1 MRRTQANRYALAS
14 VVVAAILIIAVLGVY
29 LRRSQQAAEAKKNSP
44 PSVPASIE
52 RSSEGFTYTSYGAQ
66 NAPGSRDHV
75 VFVVHASSA
84 TTFKGAPNASS
95 LKDAEKNV
103 LLNVQGTVY
112 GRNEDR
118 NDNIH
123 TNSCDFYQQESDKNS
138 NTKSQKSSDRGN
150 MICSGEVLMDLQ
162 SAKDAKRGGSPQP
175 GGVSDPRIIHV
186 VTKGVTFDIGSA
198 DGHTDQRVDF
208 QFSGGKGT
216 AIGADYNGDDGTLQ
230 LLHDVHLSLNAT
242 PPQSAKNQSKTS
254 SAPIPVDVVGSSLIF
269 RRDEK
274 TAILHGPVIVTQVTA
289 APSANAAVNGAAAAR
304 TGSHI
309 LHASLLTVDMD
320 AQLRA
325 KKLTA
330 DGDAKSRPNVVFNS
344 PKGAGTITADKF
356 VTDLDVDGTA
366 KHFSAQGN
374 VQGDFTSVKSGE
386 VDHLS
391 AARVDA
397 DMVPKINQPR
407 LVTATGGV
415 KMNSVREGRIRS
427 LETASAE
434 INFVPGVPSHPGA
447 PPSYHADRARTL
459 ATATMITREPV
470 AGTNQVTVTRATGQ
484 QMEVGFD
491 ERNRMRRLLAHN
503 GTQLDRD
510 IPGRPHQNSTSQEL
524 VADFDTKGQWTTV
537 DQSGNVHFQSA
548 DDRSGQAAKSH
559 VDRATNV
566 ETLTGS
572 AEASDA
578 ASHTTADTI
587 VFNQTTNEI
596 RADGHVVTTYR
607 KPPDGTTASPASA
620 TTIGTPLSLGPD
632 PANIMSE
639 HLVGNSVNGHAIYT
653 GHARMW
659 QGDSTMEAD
668 EIELD
673 RDNRQLDA
681 RGNVRAVFI
690 QVGASPVEKPAAAP
704 PPHPPQHPPQ
714 HPAASAK
721 GGKTAK
727 PPVTNAK
734 PPAPQPSTAKQT
746 PAPAPTGPDVIR
758 LHAATLTYWDAKSQA
773 HMEGGCTAES
783 RDGTITGQ
791 SCDLFFAPSTKPEGS
806 AAIASAP
813 QTAAKAPSG
822 TPQTAPGATQR
833 LDHAI
838 FIGNVIVHSED
849 RRAVGERG
857 EYDSASSKFVISGG
871 KPTLYDGSGTSTTG
885 RQLTFLIADD
895 TILVESEEGTRTLTR
910 YQVKK

>member
-1 MRRTQANRYALAS
+1 MRRTQANRYAIAS
-14 VVVAAILIIAVLGVY
+14 VVVAALLIIAVLGVY
-29 LRRSQQAAEAKKNSP
+29 LRRSHQAAEAKRNSP

-52 RSSEGFTYTSYGAQ
+52 RSSEGFTYTQ
-66 NAPGSRDHV
+66 GSGDHV

-103 LLNVQGTVY
+103 LLNVRGTVY

-123 TNSCDFYQQESDKNS
+123 TNSCDFYQQESEKNS
-138 NTKSQKSSDRGN
+138 DTKSQKSSDRGS

-162 SAKDAKRGGSPQP
+162 SAKDAKRAGAAQP

-186 VTKGVTFDIGSA
+186 VTKGVTFEIGSA
-198 DGHTDQRVDF
+198 DGHTDQPVQF

-216 AIGADYNGDDGTLQ
+216 AIGADYNGEDGTLQ

-242 PPQSAKNQSKTS
+242 PPQSAKNQSKS
-254 SAPIPVDVVGSSLIF
+254 PAEPIPVDVVGASLIF
-269 RRDEK
+269 RREAK
-274 TAILHGPVIVTQVTA
+274 TAVLRGPVTVTQVTA
-289 APSANAAVNGAAAAR
+289 APSANAAIKGAAAAR

-320 AQLRA
+320 EQLRA
-325 KKLTA
+325 KKITA
-330 DGDAKSRPNVVFNS
+330 DGDAKSRPNLVFDS

-386 VDHLS
+386 TDHVS
-391 AARVDA
+391 AARIDA

-415 KMNSVREGRIRS
+415 KMNSTRDGRTRS

-434 INFVPGVPSHPGA
+434 VNFVPGVPSHPGA

-459 ATATMITREPV
+459 APATMITREQV
-470 AGTNQVTVTRATGQ
+470 AGSNQATVTRATGQ

-491 ERNRMRRLLAHN
+491 ERNRMKRLLAHN

-510 IPGRPHQNSTSQEL
+510 TPGKAHQSSTSQEL
-524 VADFDTKGQWTTV
+524 VADFDSKGQWTTV

-548 DDRSGQAAKSH
+548 DRSGQPESGQAAKSH
-559 VDRATNV
+559 VDRGTNI

-587 VFNQTTNEI
+587 LFNQTTNEI

-607 KPPDGTTASPASA
+607 KPANGTPASTASAS
-620 TTIGTPLSLGPD
+620 TIGTPLSLGPD
-632 PANIMSE
+632 PANIMAE
-639 HLVGNSVNGHAIYT
+639 HLVGNSVNGHAVYT

-659 QGDSTMEAD
+659 QGESTMEAD

-690 QVGASPVEKPAAAP
+690 QVGASPVQKPVAAP
-704 PPHPPQHPPQ
+704 PPHPPARPQ
-714 HPAASAK
+714 SGAAKSS
-721 GGKTAK
+721 
-727 PPVTNAK
+727 TNNVK
-734 PPAPQPSTAKQT
+734 PPANIAKAPSSAVKQ
-746 PAPAPTGPDVIR
+746 APASSGPDVVR
-758 LHAATLTYWDAKSQA
+758 VHAATLTYWDAKSQA
-773 HMEGGCTAES
+773 HMDGGCTAES

-791 SCDLFFAPSTKPEGS
+791 SCDLFFAPSNKPEGS
-806 AAIASAP
+806 TSSP
-813 QTAAKAPSG
+813 QTAAKPPSG
-822 TPQTAPGATQR
+822 TSQTAPGATQR

-838 FIGNVIVHSED
+838 FIGNVVVHSED

>member
-14 VVVAAILIIAVLGVY
+14 VVVAALLIIAVLGVY
-29 LRRSQQAAEAKKNSP
+29 LRRSHQAAEAKKNSP

-52 RSSEGFTYTSYGAQ
+52 RSSEGFTYTSYGTQSAQ
-66 NAPGSRDHV
+66 GAGDHV

-103 LLNVQGTVY
+103 LLNVRGTVY

-123 TNSCDFYQQESDKNS
+123 TSSCDFYQQESDKNS
-138 NTKSQKSSDRGN
+138 NTKSQKSSDRGS

-162 SAKDAKRGGSPQP
+162 SAKDAKRAGSPQP

-186 VTKGVTFDIGSA
+186 VTKGVTFEIGSA
-198 DGHTDQRVDF
+198 DGHTDQPVEF

-230 LLHDVHLSLNAT
+230 LLHNVHLSLNAT
-242 PPQSAKNQSKTS
+242 PPQSAKTQGKS
-254 SAPIPVDVVGSSLIF
+254 SAAPIPVDVVGASLIF
-269 RRDEK
+269 RRDAK
-274 TAILHGPVIVTQVTA
+274 TAVLRGPVVVTQVTA
-289 APSANAAVNGAAAAR
+289 APSATAAVNGAVAAR
-304 TGSHI
+304 TGSHV
-309 LHASLLTVDMD
+309 LHAGLLTVDMD
-320 AQLRA
+320 EQLRA
-325 KKLTA
+325 KKITA
-330 DGDAKSRPNVVFNS
+330 DGDAKSRPNLVFNS

-374 VQGDFTSVKSGE
+374 VQGDFTSTKSGE
-386 VDHLS
+386 TDHLS

-407 LVTATGGV
+407 LVTANGGV
-415 KMNSVREGRIRS
+415 KMNSVREGRMRS

-434 INFVPGVPSHPGA
+434 INFVPGVPSHPGV

-459 ATATMITREPV
+459 APAAMITREPV
-470 AGTNQVTVTRATGQ
+470 AGSNQMTVTRASGQ

-510 IPGRPHQNSTSQEL
+510 TPGKPHQSSTSQEL
-524 VADFDTKGQWTTV
+524 VADFDPKGQWTTI

-548 DDRSGQAAKSH
+548 DRSGQSAKSH
-559 VDRATNV
+559 VDRAANV

-587 VFNQTTNEI
+587 QFNQTTNEI

-607 KPPDGTTASPASA
+607 KPSEGTTASPASA
-620 TTIGTPLSLGPD
+620 ATIGTPLSLGPD

-639 HLVGNSVNGHAIYT
+639 HLVGNSATGHAVYT

-673 RDNRQLDA
+673 RDKRQLDA

-690 QVGASPVEKPAAAP
+690 QVGPSPVEKPVVTPPSHP
-704 PPHPPQHPPQ
+704 PPHPPARPQ
-714 HPAASAK
+714 NGATKSSANKAA
-721 GGKTAK
+721 
-727 PPVTNAK
+727 
-734 PPAPQPSTAKQT
+734 PPASPAKALATTVKQ
-746 PAPAPTGPDVIR
+746 APAPSGPDVVR

-791 SCDLFFAPSTKPEGS
+791 SCDLFFAPSTKPESS
-806 AAIASAP
+806 ASSASTP
-813 QTAAKAPSG
+813 QTAAKTPSG
-822 TPQTAPGATQR
+822 SPQPAPGATQR

-838 FIGNVIVHSED
+838 FIGNVVVHSED

>member
-1 MRRTQANRYALAS
+1 MRRTQANRYAIAS
-14 VVVAAILIIAVLGVY
+14 VVVAALLIIAVLGVY
-29 LRRSQQAAEAKKNSP
+29 LRRSRQAAEAKKNSP
-44 PSVPASIE
+44 PSVPSSIE
-52 RSSEGFTYTSYGAQ
+52 RSSEGFTYTQ
-66 NAPGSRDHV
+66 GSGDHI

-103 LLNVQGTVY
+103 LLNVRGTVY

-123 TNSCDFYQQESDKNS
+123 TNSCDFYQQESGKNS
-138 NTKSQKSSDRGN
+138 NTKSQKSSDRGS

-175 GGVSDPRIIHV
+175 GDVSDPRIIRV
-186 VTKGVTFDIGSA
+186 ITKGVTFDISSA

-230 LLHDVHLSLNAT
+230 LLHEVHLSLNAT
-242 PPQSAKNQSKTS
+242 PPQSAKNQSKS
-254 SAPIPVDVVGSSLIF
+254 SVAPIPVDVVGSSLIF
-269 RRDEK
+269 RRDAK
-274 TAILHGPVIVTQVTA
+274 VAVLHGPVIVTQVTA
-289 APSANAAVNGAAAAR
+289 TPSANTAVNGAAAAR

-320 AQLRA
+320 ALLRA

-330 DGDAKSRPNVVFNS
+330 DGDAKARPNVVFDS

-356 VTDLDVDGTA
+356 IADLDVDGTA

-374 VQGDFTSVKSGE
+374 VQGDFTSAKSGE
-386 VDHLS
+386 TDHLS

-407 LVTATGGV
+407 LVTAVGGV
-415 KMNSVREGRIRS
+415 KMNSVREGRTRS

-459 ATATMITREPV
+459 APATMITREPV
-470 AGTNQVTVTRATGQ
+470 AGTDQMTVTRASGQ

-510 IPGRPHQNSTSQEL
+510 IPGKPHEASKHQNSTSQEL
-524 VADFDTKGQWTTV
+524 VADFDPKGQWTTV
-537 DQSGNVHFQSA
+537 DQSGNVHFQSG
-548 DDRSGQAAKSH
+548 DQSGQSAKSH

-596 RADGHVVTTYR
+596 RADGHVVTAYR
-607 KPPDGTTASPASA
+607 KTVDGTTTSA
-620 TTIGTPLSLGPD
+620 GTVGTPLSLGPD
-632 PANIMSE
+632 PANITSE
-639 HLVGNSVNGHAIYT
+639 HLVGSSVSGHAVYT
-653 GHARMW
+653 GHARLW

-690 QVGASPVEKPAAAP
+690 QVGASPVQKPAAAP

-714 HPAASAK
+714 HPAASPK
-721 GGKTAK
+721 GGGTAK
-727 PPVTNAK
+727 PPANNAK
-734 PPAPQPSTAKQT
+734 PPVPTTSTAKQ
-746 PAPAPTGPDVIR
+746 APAPSGPDVIR
-758 LHAATLTYWDAKSQA
+758 LRAATLTYWDAKSQA

-791 SCDLFFAPSTKPEGS
+791 ACDLFFAPSTKPEGS
-806 AAIASAP
+806 APTS

-833 LDHAI
+833 LDHAV
-838 FIGNVIVHSED
+838 FIGNVVVHSED

-857 EYDSASSKFVISGG
+857 QYDSASSKFVISGG

>member
-1 MRRTQANRYALAS
+1 MRRTQANRYAIAS
-14 VVVAAILIIAVLGVY
+14 VAVAALLVVAVFGVY
-29 LRRSQQAAEAKKNSP
+29 LRRSHQAAEAKKNSP

-52 RSSEGFTYTSYGAQ
+52 RSSEGFTYTSYGAKSAQ
-66 NAPGSRDHV
+66 GGDHI

-123 TNSCDFYQQESDKNS
+123 TNSCDFYQQDSEKNS
-138 NTKSQKSSDRGN
+138 AGKSQKSSDRGS

-162 SAKDAKRGGSPQP
+162 SAKDAKRAGSPQP
-175 GGVSDPRIIHV
+175 GTVSDPRIIHV
-186 VTKGVTFDIGSA
+186 VTKGVTFEIGSA
-198 DGHTDQRVDF
+198 DGHTDQPVDF
-208 QFSGGKGT
+208 QFSGGHGT

-242 PPQSAKNQSKTS
+242 PPQSAKNQNK
-254 SAPIPVDVVGSSLIF
+254 SAAAHIPVDVVGASLIF
-269 RRDEK
+269 RRDAK
-274 TAILHGPVIVTQVTA
+274 AAVLRGPVVVTQVTA
-289 APSANAAVNGAAAAR
+289 APPANASVKGAAAAR
-304 TGSHI
+304 AGSHI

-320 AQLRA
+320 EQLRA
-325 KKLTA
+325 KRIVA
-330 DGDAKSRPNVVFNS
+330 DGDGESRPNLVFDS

-374 VQGDFTSVKSGE
+374 VQGDFTSTKSRE
-386 VDHLS
+386 TDHLS

-407 LVTATGGV
+407 LVTAAGGV
-415 KMNSVREGRIRS
+415 KMNSVKDGRTRS

-434 INFVPGVPSHPGA
+434 VNFVPGAPSHPGA

-459 ATATMITREPV
+459 APATMITREPV
-470 AGTNQVTVTRATGQ
+470 AGSNQMTVTRAIGQ

-510 IPGRPHQNSTSQEL
+510 TPGKAHRSSTSQEL
-524 VADFDTKGQWTTV
+524 VADFDPKGQWTTV
-537 DQSGNVHFQSA
+537 DQSGNVHFQSG
-548 DDRSGQAAKSH
+548 DGSGQAAKSH
-559 VDRATNV
+559 VDRAKNV

-578 ASHTTADTI
+578 ASHTTADVI
-587 VFNQTTNEI
+587 QFNQTTNEI
-596 RADGHVVTTYR
+596 HADGHVVTTYR
-607 KPPDGTTASPASA
+607 KPAESTTVSSS
-620 TTIGTPLSLGPD
+620 TIGTPLSLGPD
-632 PANIMSE
+632 PANITSE
-639 HLVGNSVNGHAIYT
+639 HLVGNSVNNHAVYT

-673 RDNRQLDA
+673 RDKRQLDA

-690 QVGASPVEKPAAAP
+690 QVGASPVEKPATSP
-704 PPHPPQHPPQ
+704 PPHPPARPQ
-714 HPAASAK
+714 SGPTKSSAN
-721 GGKTAK
+721 
-727 PPVTNAK
+727 NAK
-734 PPAPQPSTAKQT
+734 PPLSTAKPSSTTAKQT
-746 PAPAPTGPDVIR
+746 PAPSGPDVIR
-758 LHAATLTYWDAKSQA
+758 VHAATLTYWDAKSQA
-773 HMEGGCTAES
+773 HMDGGCAAES

-791 SCDLFFAPSTKPEGS
+791 SCDLFFS
-806 AAIASAP
+806 P

-822 TPQTAPGATQR
+822 TAQTAPGATQR

-838 FIGNVIVHSED
+838 FVGNVVVHSED
-849 RRAVGERG
+849 RRAIGERG
-857 EYDSASSKFVISGG
+857 EYDSTSSKFVISGG